1 MATYVPGSEQYLP
14 DIKPF
19 TPDYKFL
26 SAVLDTRQD
35 KYNTNWQA
43 TNDVYNKVV
52 YAGLSREDTSEQ
64 REQYVNNLAPSLE
77 KIAGMDLS
85 LAQNAQSAKAV
96 FAPFFEDKLIVKDMV
111 KTANYQKQMS
121 YAQRLQSSVDFDQR
135 DLWWADGVKELQY
148 RMEDFINMSPEQA
161 LNAKLYQ
168 YTPDADLGKM
178 AEKMLGEMKP
188 PLKMKFDHFGKEP
201 DVVNADGTIT
211 KGKVNGDWIIT
222 TTNGEA
228 VTGPA
233 LAMIQE
239 RLQDDPRVQ
248 NAYRTQ
254 AYVAGRDFAAEG
266 MAAGAF
272 GSVEEGQNAW
282 AVETIKRIQE
292 NNNKDI
298 SDGTKKLAKQQQATV
313 RWNNYKQTNGVIPGS
328 YDEKIMN
335 EAQSAFDATS
345 ARLQNRMK
353 IRDVAAN
360 TSPDLESNLNR
371 AYQLLQLTNMH
382 GDMLKAAK
390 AYSMRD
396 MESTMRETD
405 ASKDRRRFKYDMAK
419 LRESSKQRRSLAFDL
434 QKQKAADDL
443 KQAILEGKVG
453 DPNDPTLTALGG
465 LNIDYTKPETIQY
478 QKDEDVVFAGVNS
491 KLSDN
496 QDIIKEK
503 IDAIIGSATGLN
515 ATAGSEEII
524 LPVEYIKDGETVT
537 ENMSIPKLRSFLSQ
551 QTEDENGVKTYVNT
565 SVIDQQYKNYNTRIN
580 DSDALKQTNIDF
592 VNSGN
597 LDPLI
602 LAFNRIDN
610 NQAISDIRFKKA
622 SEIQYN
628 ASIKSQSFLEGRD
641 LENSRSLID
650 AGFGQIWSQGK
661 SGLWSKLTKKEYVD
675 RAIDVASTT
684 GLENVNLKGFD
695 FGTNAEGYMV
705 DANYKNTDV
714 TEYVNYIDTKKINPN
729 TGREYTDTTIKY
741 SKEPLPEARFSRPQK
756 VVQYTDDSGLVVSA
770 RDRDQLDFASMRKV
784 KVLDKNSVRIEAEK
798 AYDILSDQ
806 ENEVLKGNIGAGEIQ
821 IATYDSLKRG
831 VDNNTGDLQNY
842 GAISL
847 PINSEVKGSGD
858 QLYAD
863 MLNQIKTGLETG
875 TRPTLYITDL
885 ENAKEEGPIAQAVLD
900 GFGMDWY
907 AFRSNSKVSTN
918 VKETP
923 KGKIVYANTWG
934 DPEDPVKT
942 KAAYIFYPGDDWQDS
957 KVKGGGG
964 DSQWAGLPAVT
975 RKKIME
981 NGITLIFDQDA
992 DISEGSRKS
1001 QANNNSRIAAL
1012 VDANNGY
1019 YSQKVPGENGDKG
1032 GKYSFQKINAQTYTL
1047 NYEVQVYKPSVNGVG
1062 GKLVP
1067 DNVVTRQVNVNPRGS
1082 IYGGNKSVLEVME
1095 LQVKNIIKLQAA
1107 RNTNLKKKDVAVNGK
1122 K

>member
-233 LAMIQE
+233 LAIIQE

-266 MAAGAF
+266 MAAGSFA
-272 GSVEEGQNAW
+272 SVEEGQNAW

-328 YDEKIMN
+328 DDEKIMN

-405 ASKDRRRFKYDMAK
+405 AAKDRRKFKYDMAK
-419 LRESSKQRRSLAFDL
+419 LRATSAQRRSLAFDL

-453 DPNDPTLTALGG
+453 DPNDPTLAALANGKKDFS
-465 LNIDYTKPETIQY
+465 LSETTVWQEG
-478 QKDEDVVFAGVNS
+478 DDVYEMSVKS
-491 KLSDN
+491 KLKDDQLN
-496 QDIIKEK
+496 LERQINNVI
-503 IDAIIGSATGLN
+503 SAATQLN
-515 ATAGSEEII
+515 ATAGSKEII
-524 LPVEYIKDGETVT
+524 IPVEYIKDGQTVT
-537 ENMSIPKLRSFLSQ
+537 ENMSIPNLRSFLSQ
-551 QTEDENGVKTYVNT
+551 QTEDENGVKTYVNR
-565 SVIDQQYKNYNTRIN
+565 SVIEQQWQNYNASLK
-580 DSDALKQTNIDF
+580 DPEALAKMNVDF
-592 VNSGN
+592 TKSGN
-597 LDPLI
+597 YNPL
-602 LAFNRIDN
+602 LNSFAETDN
-610 NQAISDIRFKKA
+610 SIINSDMDFKTSSQK
-622 SEIQYN
+622 QYN
-628 ASIKSQSFLEGRD
+628 AYLDAKNLLQGND
-641 LENSRSLID
+641 LEDTELLLD
-650 AGFGQIWSQGK
+650 AGFGEIWQKGE
-661 SGLWSKLTKKEYVD
+661 SGLDVMLTKKEYVD
-675 RAIDVASTT
+675 RAIEKAKEGELKNPDLNGIDNFGFGGPDENYMTTVTMGRKEMNVVRSVFNSTT
-684 GLENVNLKGFD
+684 PYFVK
-695 FGTNAEGYMV
+695 
-705 DANYKNTDV
+705 
-714 TEYVNYIDTKKINPN
+714 DTR
-729 TGREYTDTTIKY
+729 TGI
-741 SKEPLPEARFSRPQK
+741 
-756 VVQYTDDSGLVVSA
+756 QYTTEDTGKPAVQKIRGNRAIEMPRQKRTISIK
-770 RDRDQLDFASMRKV
+770 Q
-784 KVLDKNSVRIEAEK
+784 VRSEAEK
-798 AYDILSDQ
+798 AYEILQ
-806 ENEVLKGNIGAGEIQ
+806 EQQNEVLKGNIGAGEIEV
-821 IATYDSLKRG
+821 ATYDSVKRRAG
-831 VDNNTGDLQNY
+831 NTTADIQNY
-842 GAISL
+842 GAISF
-847 PINSEVKGSGD
+847 PINSEVKGKGD

-863 MLNQIKTGLETG
+863 MLNQINSGLQKG
-875 TRPTLYITDL
+875 TKPTFYITEL
-885 ENAKEEGPIAQAVLD
+885 ENAKEEGPIVQSLLD
-900 GFGMDWY
+900 DWAMDWY
-907 AFRSNSKVSTN
+907 AMRSNSKVSTN

-923 KGKIVYANTWG
+923 KGEILYANTFG
-934 DPEDPVKT
+934 DPENPEKT
-942 KAAYIFYPGDDWQDS
+942 KAAYKFFPSDAWQES

-964 DSQWAGLPAVT
+964 DSQWAGLPAT
-975 RKKIME
+975 IRKKIME
-981 NGITLIFDQDA
+981 NGITFTFDQDA

-1001 QANNNSRIAAL
+1001 QVTNNSKIASL
-1012 VDANNGY
+1012 VEAGNGY
-1019 YSQKVPGENGDKG
+1019 YSNEVRGNEAEPGGS
-1032 GKYSFQKINAQTYTL
+1032 YSFQKINSQNYTL
-1047 NYEVQVYKPSVNGVG
+1047 NYEIQAYRPSVNGVG
-1062 GKLVP
+1062 GSYVSQG
-1067 DNVVTRQVNVNPRGS
+1067 VVSRQVNINPMGS
-1082 IYGGNKSVLEVME
+1082 IYGGNMSILEAME
-1095 LQVKNIIKLQAA
+1095 QQVKNLIALQVKA
-1107 RNTNLKKKDVAVNGK
+1107 NTELKNKDVAINGK

>member
-52 YAGLSREDTSEQ
+52 YAGLSRQDTSEQ

-111 KTANYQKQMS
+111 KTANYQKQMA
-121 YAQRLQSSVDFDQR
+121 YANRLQTSVDFDQR

-148 RMEDFINMSPEQA
+148 RMEDFINMSPDQA
-161 LNAKLYQ
+161 LDAKLYS

-178 AEKMLGEMKP
+178 ADKMLSEMKP
-188 PLKMKFDHFGKEP
+188 PLKMKFDHFGKDP

-272 GSVEEGQNAW
+272 GSVQEGQNAW
-282 AVETIKRIQE
+282 AVETIKRIE
-292 NNNKDI
+292 ANNNRDI
-298 SDGTKKLAKQQQATV
+298 SDGTKKLAEQQKSTV
-313 RWNNYKQTNGVIPGS
+313 RWNNYKQLNGVIPGS
-328 YDEKIMN
+328 DDEKIMK
-335 EAQSAFDATS
+335 EAQNAFDATS

-353 IRDVAAN
+353 IRDIAA
-360 TSPDLESNLNR
+360 TSSPDLESNLNR

-396 MESTMRETD
+396 MESTMRVNQY
-405 ASKDRRRFKYDMAK
+405 AKQSKQFQYDMAK
-419 LRESSKQRRSLAFDL
+419 LSATLTERRKLAFDL
-434 QKQKAADDL
+434 QAQKASDDYKLAVL
-443 KQAILEGKVG
+443 KGEVG
-453 DPNDPTLTALGG
+453 DPNDPTLDALGN
-465 LNIDYTKPETIQY
+465 LKIDFSLPETLQFNE
-478 QKDEDVVFAGVNS
+478 DEDVVFAGVNS
-491 KLSDN
+491 KLSDDQN
-496 QDIIKEK
+496 ILQEK
-503 IDAIIGSATGLN
+503 INAIIGSATGLN
-515 ATAGSEEII
+515 ASAGSEEII

-551 QTEDENGVKTYVNT
+551 QTEDENGVKSYVNA
-565 SVIDQQYKNYNTRIN
+565 SVIKQQYDNYNTRIN

-597 LDPLI
+597 LDPLL

-610 NQAISDIRFKKA
+610 NQAVSDLRFKKA
-622 SEIQYN
+622 SEIQYK
-628 ASIKSQSFLEGRD
+628 ASIKSQSFLEGKD
-641 LENSRSLID
+641 LENSKSLIN
-650 AGFGQIWSQGK
+650 AGFGQIWEQGE
-661 SGLWSKLTKKEYVD
+661 SGLWTKLTKKQYVD

-705 DANYKNTDV
+705 DANFKNTDV
-714 TEYVNYIDTKKINPN
+714 TEYINYIDTKKINPN
-729 TGREYTDTTIKY
+729 SGREYTDTTIKY
-741 SKEPLPEARFSRPQK
+741 SKEPLPEARFSRAQK

-770 RDRDQLDFASMRKV
+770 RDRDKLDFASMRKV
-784 KVLDKNSVRIEAEK
+784 KVLDKNSVKLEAEK

-806 ENEVLKGNIGAGEIQ
+806 ENEVLKGNVGAGEIQ
-821 IATYDSLKRG
+821 VASYDSLKKG
-831 VDNNTGDLQNY
+831 VDNNIGDLQNY
-842 GAISL
+842 PAISL
-847 PINSEVKGSGD
+847 PINSEVKGKGD

-863 MLNQIKTGLETG
+863 MLNQIKSGLAKG
-875 TRPTLYITDL
+875 TKPTLYITEL
-885 ENAKEEGPIAQAVLD
+885 ENAKEEGAIAQAVLD
-900 GFGMDWY
+900 DFGMDWY
-907 AFRSNSKVSTN
+907 AMRSNSKVSTN
-918 VKETP
+918 IKETP

-934 DPEDPVKT
+934 DPEDPTKT
-942 KAAYIFYPGDDWQDS
+942 KAAYQFFPSAAWQDS

-964 DSQWAGLPAVT
+964 DSQWAGLPAST
-975 RKKIME
+975 RKKILD
-981 NGITLIFDQDA
+981 NGITLVFDQDV

-1001 QANNNSRIAAL
+1001 QTNNNSKIAAL

-1019 YSQKVPGENGDKG
+1019 YSQKVPGEKGDKG
-1032 GKYSFQKINAQTYTL
+1032 GSYSFQKINSQTYTL

-1067 DNVVTRQVNVNPRGS
+1067 NNVVSRQVNINPRGS
-1082 IYGGNKSVLEVME
+1082 IYGGNMSILEKME
-1095 LQVKNIIKLQAA
+1095 QEVINIIKLQAA
-1107 RNTNLKKKDVAVNGK
+1107 QNTNLKKNDVAVNGK